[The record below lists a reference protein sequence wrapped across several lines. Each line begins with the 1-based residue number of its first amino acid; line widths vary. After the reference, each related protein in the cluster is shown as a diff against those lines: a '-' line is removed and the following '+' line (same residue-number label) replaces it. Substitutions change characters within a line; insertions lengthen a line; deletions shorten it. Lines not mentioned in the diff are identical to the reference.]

1 MRARMLWQRDR
12 DAVRSQK
19 YDMSP
24 KHKAA
29 PLPGQAQSQIQPTA
43 AKPNWFLTVLV
54 IASIAVVIL
63 GIVLLKDRQ
72 EPTVTLSAAQG
83 GSPAAVSGPAA
94 VSNPEAVNGPF
105 RSVQPA
111 DQLTQALAG
120 GKPALV
126 FMHSTTCQSCK
137 DMMKVVDQVYPEFA
151 GQVALVDVDV
161 NDNAN
166 GPLMQKLGLR
176 YIPTIVVY
184 NREGKA
190 SQNVGAMKPD
200 AFRAFLRQRA
210 LGG

>member
-24 KHKAA
+24 KHKATA
-29 PLPGQAQSQIQPTA
+29 LPRQAHSQIQPTA
-43 AKPNWFLTVLV
+43 AEPNWFLTILV

-63 GIVLLKDRQ
+63 GIVLLKGRQ
-72 EPTVTLSAAQG
+72 EPAVVLSAAQG
-83 GSPAAVSGPAA
+83 SSPAAVSGPAA

-105 RSVQPA
+105 RSVQPV
-111 DQLTQALAG
+111 DQLNQALAG